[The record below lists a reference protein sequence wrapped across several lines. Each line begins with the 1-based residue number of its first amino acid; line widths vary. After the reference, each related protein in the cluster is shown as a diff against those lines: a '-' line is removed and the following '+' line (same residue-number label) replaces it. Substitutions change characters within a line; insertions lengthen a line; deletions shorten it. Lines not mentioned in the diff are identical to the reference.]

1 MLEHIGDLPHDQRPQ
16 APAAVTAE
24 GVRRRHGVESGQD
37 RGGHVL
43 AAFLG
48 FLAAGLV
55 GIGER
60 TPALRPESTAPIG
73 QGPLVDEA
81 AGDQVFAA
89 VGLGQVVA
97 GNPVRGQA
105 VLVRAAQIRVV
116 PVVTPAAAER
126 VGGYAALQINHD

>member
-1 MLEHIGDLPHDQRPQ
+1 LPHDQLPP

-24 GVRRRHGVESGQD
+24 GVRRRHGIESGQD
-37 RGGHVL
+37 RGGDVL

-73 QGPLVDEA
+73 QGPLGDEA
-81 AGDQVFAA
+81 AGDPVFAA
-89 VGLGQVVA
+89 VGLGQVVV
-97 GNPVRGQA
+97 GTPGRGQA
-105 VLVRAAQIRVV
+105 VRVWAAQIRVV
-116 PVVTPAAAER
+116 PVVTPVAAER
-126 VGGYAALQINHD
+126 VGGHAALTINLD